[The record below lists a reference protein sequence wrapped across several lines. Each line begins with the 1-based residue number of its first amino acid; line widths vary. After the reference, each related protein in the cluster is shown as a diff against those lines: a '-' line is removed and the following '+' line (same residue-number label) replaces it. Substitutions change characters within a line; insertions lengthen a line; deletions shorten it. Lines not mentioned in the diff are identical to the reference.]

1 MKRKFST
8 RIIAFIIL
16 TVSYKNYFC
25 SAPSGIDSILVAVQ
39 RHDANDEVALA
50 AISIP
55 YDKVVN
61 NLSKCIYIYRTL
73 YDENALINN
82 KQKRAELIEK
92 LALVTYLKGNGEES
106 FLLHKKSIALFAEV
120 KDYRQKANALAAM
133 GYESKRRNLNLAMDI
148 MREAVSILEGINSK
162 ADLASAIDN
171 FGVLFE
177 MKGDLD
183 SATYYYSKALEL
195 KKENKDSVG
204 IPYSLNNLAGVCF
217 MKNKVNDGLAYISQ
231 SNEIRKQLK
240 DYIGICWNEFSLGEL
255 FINLKDYKSAEA
267 HVRRSLQLSK
277 EYTYPELIARN
288 TRHLALVFEHK
299 KQYDSAYI
307 AFTRFYSLND
317 SLYNVQKQNQLVEME
332 TVYETEKKSFR
343 IKSLNDENNL
353 KEAELQKK
361 KNAVYFLGIIVG
373 LFAIG
378 GILIVR
384 AYRQK
389 NKANKIILL
398 QKKEAERQKEIIQDK
413 QNEILDS
420 IHYAKRIQQSL
431 MPTGKY
437 IMKNITRLKS
447 SGTHP
452 DKQINIK

>member
-1 MKRKFST
+1 MRWIFSA
-8 RIIAFIIL
+8 RIIALVIL
-16 TVSYKNYFC
+16 TTSFHNCFC
-25 SAPSGIDSILVAVQ
+25 NQPTSIDSILTAIQ
-39 RHDANDEVALA
+39 NHDANDEVALA

-61 NLSKCIYIYRTL
+61 NLSKSIYIYRSL
-73 YDENALINN
+73 YDENALITN
-82 KQKRAELIEK
+82 KVKRAELIEK

-106 FLLHKKSIALFAEV
+106 FLLHKQSIALFAEA

-133 GYESKRRNLNLAMDI
+133 GYESKRRNLSLAMDI
-148 MREAVSILEGINSK
+148 MREAVSILQEINSK
-162 ADLASAIDN
+162 ADLASAVDN
-171 FGVLFE
+171 YGVLFE
-177 MKGDLD
+177 MKGNLD
-183 SATYYYSKALEL
+183 SATYYYSKALTL

-217 MKNKVNDGLAYISQ
+217 MKNKVVEGLSYISQ
-231 SNEIRKQLK
+231 SNEIRKRLK

-255 FINLKDYKSAEA
+255 FITLKDYRSAET
-267 HVRRSLQLSK
+267 HVRLSLQLAK

-288 TRHLALVFEHK
+288 TRHLALIYEYK
-299 KQYDSAYI
+299 KQFDSAYY

-317 SLYNVQKQNQLVEME
+317 SLYNVQKQNQLIEME

-343 IKSLNDENNL
+343 IKSLNDENSL

-361 KNAVYFLGIIVG
+361 KNTVYFLGIIVV
-373 LFAIG
+373 LFTIG
-378 GILIVR
+378 GGLIVR

-431 MPTGKY
+431 LPTEKY
-437 IMKNITRLKS
+437 IERNVNKLKV
-447 SGTHP
+447 
-452 DKQINIK
+452 KK